1 MSNTKKDLIRLQ
13 AENSF
18 VSFVRLVAPHLLLG
32 LIHIDLMGWLT
43 RQDAKPNRLV
53 LLPRGH
59 MKSKLAAYYTAW
71 KITKNPAITVL
82 YISATSPL
90 AEKQLYQIK
99 LILDSE
105 VYKRYWPEML
115 DNEEG
120 KREKWAVEEI
130 CVDHPLRKLEGVRD
144 STVKAAGIT
153 ANVTGF
159 HADLVVLD
167 DLVVPNNAYTQDGRD
182 KVEALYSQL
191 ASVENPDAEEVA
203 VGTRYDP
210 RDIYNEFVT
219 MQTTVY
225 NDKGEEVEQEN
236 VYEIYEKEVEN
247 EGNGNGEFLW
257 PRSQRKDGQWFGFNA
272 KILAGIKAKY
282 LISDH
287 FWAQYYNNPN
297 ALGSGGIDSSK
308 FQYYEPRLLTKNGE
322 SWFYGKDKLATYAA
336 IDFAFSLKKKA
347 DYTALVTVGVSAL
360 GNFYVLEIDR
370 FKTDRIIEYFN
381 HIVKAQSKWGFRK
394 ICAEVTVAQQQI
406 VNELKESYIRPTGL
420 PLVVDEYR
428 PSRQEGD
435 KEERVAAILEPKYEQ
450 QVVWH
455 YKSGNCQVLE
465 EELVLKRPPHDDVK
479 EALSNAI
486 KIAVVPR
493 QWQYNSDTQSELK
506 YHPRFGGTI

>member
-1 MSNTKKDLIRLQ
+1 MGSTKIDQIRVL
-13 AENSF
+13 AENDF
-18 VSFVRLVAPHLLLG
+18 VAFVRLVAPHLLIG
-32 LIHIDLMGWLT
+32 LIHQELMQWLT

-90 AEKQLYQIK
+90 AEKQLYQVK

-105 VYKRYWPEML
+105 IYARYWPEML
-115 DNEEG
+115 KTEEG

-130 CVDHPLRKLEGVRD
+130 CVDHPIRKREGVRD

-182 KVEALYSQL
+182 KVESLYSQL
-191 ASVENPDAEEVA
+191 ASIENPNAEEVA

-210 RDIYNEFVT
+210 RDIYSNFISMQVTIYDDEGNEADT
-219 MQTTVY
+219 
-225 NDKGEEVEQEN
+225 EN
-236 VYEIYEKEVEN
+236 VYEVFERQVET
-247 EGNGNGEFLW
+247 EGEFLW
-257 PRSQRKDGQWFGFNA
+257 TRAQRKDGQWFGFNQ

-282 LISDH
+282 LVPEH
-287 FWAQYYNNPN
+287 FYAQYYNNPN
-297 ALGSGGIDSSK
+297 AIGSGGIDPNK

-322 SWFYGKDKLATYAA
+322 YWFMAREKLATYAA
-336 IDFAFSLKKKA
+336 IDFAFSLKRKA
-347 DYTALVTVGVSAL
+347 DYTALVTVGVSSS
-360 GNFYVLEIDR
+360 GNFYVLDIDR
-370 FKTDRIIEYFN
+370 FKTDRIVEYFN
-381 HIVKAQSKWGFRK
+381 HIVKAQNKWGFRK

-406 VNELKESYIRPTGL
+406 VNELKESYIKPNGL
-420 PLVVDEYR
+420 PLVINEYR

-435 KEERVAAILEPKYEQ
+435 KEERVSAILEPKYENQ
-450 QVVWH
+450 AIWH

-486 KIAVVPR
+486 KIAVIPR
-493 QWQYNSDTQSELK
+493 QWVHNVIDIDSLK
-506 YHPRFGGTI
+506 VHPRFGGMM